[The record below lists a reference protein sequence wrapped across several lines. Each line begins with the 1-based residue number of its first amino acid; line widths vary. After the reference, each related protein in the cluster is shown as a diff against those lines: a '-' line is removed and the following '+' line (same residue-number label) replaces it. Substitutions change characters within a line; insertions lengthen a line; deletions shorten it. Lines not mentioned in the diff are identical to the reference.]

1 MFKYWTVDVIH
12 TIIISRV
19 LVVTKNITFYI
30 SVNGN
35 GLEWNIMWVIMI
47 IKRFIVFK
55 TTDQP

>member
-1 MFKYWTVDVIH
+1 MFKYWTVDIIH

-19 LVVTKNITFYI
+19 LVVTKHITFYI

-35 GLEWNIMWVIMI
+35 GLDWNIMWVIMI
-47 IKRFIVFK
+47 IRSFIVFK